1 MFGCGYEVE
10 SLLKLGLIKICRDT
24 DVCLRFWCQC
34 LIEILKLKF
43 DQDLCKNLWYEL
55 SPRARC
61 AFVDV
66 LGSMSHPQ
74 GWVFVPVS
82 KEKGVALPE
91 GCDVVTFEPSVV
103 DLHNPHAPCQMSH
116 RTDVTPVVDEDSAC
130 PCCDKP
136 CPWMTSALGPV
147 YRNQW
152 NEGWFETLP
161 LYFQTQKYDG
171 TVCLDYPTP
180 FSSAIATVSQRGG

>member
-1 MFGCGYEVE
+1 MFVWDFEVN
-10 SLLKLGLIKICRDT
+10 
-24 DVCLRFWCQC
+24 
-34 LIEILKLKF
+34 EILKLKF

-55 SPRARC
+55 NPQVSC
-61 AFVDV
+61 AFGNV
-66 LGSMSHPQ
+66 LVSMSPPQ
-74 GWVFVPVS
+74 GWMFVPVS

-130 PCCDKP
+130 LCCDNA
-136 CPWMTSALGPV
+136 CPWMTSALGAV

-180 FSSAIATVSQRGG
+180 FLSAIATVSHIGG